1 MLKMHSSFWR
11 NCDDV
16 RMSEPQVRTQIQA
29 CVRCGAPVSL
39 QTALC
44 ERCNPLGLAQ
54 PSASQAHGTVALG
67 IGAAVLLLASL
78 AGSSSRGIGPFTV
91 DMSAPDSVPGGL
103 AVAITVTNT
112 GATAGSA
119 TCQVTTSE
127 IGSAGLSEI
136 ISTPRI
142 EPGET
147 TTVDRQLKSFG
158 SDPIPLTISCG
169 N

>member
-16 RMSEPQVRTQIQA
+16 RMSEPQVRTQMQA

-136 ISTPRI
+136 VSTPRI

>member
-1 MLKMHSSFWR
+1 MSDAQTR
-11 NCDDV
+11 N
-16 RMSEPQVRTQIQA
+16 QVQA

-54 PSASQAHGTVALG
+54 PSASQTHGTVFLG
-67 IGAAVLLLASL
+67 IGAAVLLLAAL
-78 AGSSSRGIGPFTV
+78 AGNSSRGIGPFAAT
-91 DMSAPDSVPGGL
+91 MSGASSVPGGL
-103 AVAITVTNT
+103 AVTITVTNT

-119 TCQVTTSE
+119 TCQVTTSV

-142 EPGET
+142 EPGAT
-147 TTVDRQLKSFG
+147 TTVARQLKTFG
-158 SDPIPLTISCG
+158 SDPIPLAISCG
-169 N
+169 G

>member
-1 MLKMHSSFWR
+1 
-11 NCDDV
+11 
-16 RMSEPQVRTQIQA
+16 MSEPQVHTQLQA

-39 QTALC
+39 QEALC

-54 PSASQAHGTVALG
+54 PASSQAHGTVFLG

-91 DMSAPDSVPGGL
+91 NMGAPSSVPGGL
-103 AVAITVTNT
+103 AVSITVTNT

-119 TCQVTTSE
+119 TCQITTSE

-142 EPGET
+142 EPGAT
-147 TTVDRQLKSFG
+147 ATVERQLKSFG
-158 SDPIPLTISCG
+158 SEPIPLRITCG
-169 N
+169 S

>member
-1 MLKMHSSFWR
+1 
-11 NCDDV
+11 
-16 RMSEPQVRTQIQA
+16 MSEPQVRTQMQA

-54 PSASQAHGTVALG
+54 PSASQAHGTVFLG

-78 AGSSSRGIGPFTV
+78 AGSASRGIGPFTV
-91 DMSAPDSVPGGL
+91 SMSAADSVPGGL
-103 AVAITVTNT
+103 AVEISVTNT
-112 GATAGSA
+112 GASAGSA

-127 IGSAGLSEI
+127 IGRAGLSEI

-142 EPGET
+142 KPGAT
-147 TTVDRQLKSFG
+147 TTIDRQLKSFG
-158 SDPIPLTISCG
+158 SDPIPLSISCG
-169 N
+169 S

>member
-1 MLKMHSSFWR
+1 
-11 NCDDV
+11 
-16 RMSEPQVRTQIQA
+16 MSEPQVRTQMQA

-54 PSASQAHGTVALG
+54 PASSQAHGTVFLG

-78 AGSSSRGIGPFTV
+78 AGSSSQGIGPFTV
-91 DMSAPDSVPGGL
+91 DMSAPNSVPGGL

-119 TCQVTTSE
+119 TCQVTTTE

-142 EPGET
+142 EPGAT

-158 SDPIPLTISCG
+158 SDPIPLTITCG
-169 N
+169 S

>member
-1 MLKMHSSFWR
+1 MPKWHSSFWQ
-11 NCDDV
+11 NCDDA
-16 RMSEPQVRTQIQA
+16 RMNEPQVRTQMQA

-54 PSASQAHGTVALG
+54 PSASQAHGTVFLG

-78 AGSSSRGIGPFTV
+78 AGSSSRGIGPFTAS
-91 DMSAPDSVPGGL
+91 MSAAESVPGGL
-103 AVAITVTNT
+103 AVEISITNT

-119 TCQVTTSE
+119 TCQITTSE

-142 EPGET
+142 EPGAT
-147 TTVDRQLKSFG
+147 TTVDRELKTFG
-158 SDPIPLTISCG
+158 SEPIPLAISCG
-169 N
+169 S

>member
-1 MLKMHSSFWR
+1 
-11 NCDDV
+11 
-16 RMSEPQVRTQIQA
+16 MSETQTRNQVQA

-54 PSASQAHGTVALG
+54 PSASQAHGTVFLG

-78 AGSSSRGIGPFTV
+78 AGSASRGIGPFTV
-91 DMSAPDSVPGGL
+91 AMSPADSVPGGL
-103 AVAITVTNT
+103 AVAITITNT

-142 EPGET
+142 EPGAT
-147 TTVDRQLKSFG
+147 ATVDRQLKSFG
-158 SDPIPLTISCG
+158 SDPIPLEISCE

>member
-1 MLKMHSSFWR
+1 MSTTTDR
-11 NCDDV
+11 NQLQ
-16 RMSEPQVRTQIQA
+16 P

-54 PSASQAHGTVALG
+54 PSASQAHGTVFLG
-67 IGAAVLLLASL
+67 IGVAVLLLASL
-78 AGSSSRGIGPFTV
+78 AGSSSRGVGPFTAT
-91 DMSAPDSVPGGL
+91 MTSGTSVPGGL

-119 TCQVTTSE
+119 TCQVTTSK

-142 EPGET
+142 EPGAT
-147 TTVDRQLKSFG
+147 TTVDRELKSFG
-158 SDPIPLTISCG
+158 SEPIPLAISCG
-169 N
+169 D

>member
-16 RMSEPQVRTQIQA
+16 RMSEPQVRTQMQA

>member
-1 MLKMHSSFWR
+1 
-11 NCDDV
+11 
-16 RMSEPQVRTQIQA
+16 MSETQTRNQVQA

-54 PSASQAHGTVALG
+54 PSASQAHGTVFLG

-78 AGSSSRGIGPFTV
+78 AGSASRGIGPFTV
-91 DMSAPDSVPGGL
+91 TMSAADSVPGGL
-103 AVAITVTNT
+103 AVAITITNT

-142 EPGET
+142 EPGAT

-158 SDPIPLTISCG
+158 SDPIPLAISCG
-169 N
+169 D

>member
-1 MLKMHSSFWR
+1 
-11 NCDDV
+11 
-16 RMSEPQVRTQIQA
+16 MSETQTRNQVQA

-54 PSASQAHGTVALG
+54 PSASQAHGTVFLG

-78 AGSSSRGIGPFTV
+78 AGSASRGIGPV
-91 DMSAPDSVPGGL
+91 PVAMSAADSVPGGL

-142 EPGET
+142 EPGAT
-147 TTVDRQLKSFG
+147 TTVDRQLKSLG
-158 SDPIPLTISCG
+158 SDPIPLAISCG
-169 N
+169 D

>member
-1 MLKMHSSFWR
+1 
-11 NCDDV
+11 
-16 RMSEPQVRTQIQA
+16 MSEPQARTQMQA

-54 PSASQAHGTVALG
+54 PASSQAHGTVFLG

-78 AGSSSRGIGPFTV
+78 AGSASRGVGPFTAS
-91 DMSAPDSVPGGL
+91 MSAPDSVPGGL

-119 TCQVTTSE
+119 TCQITTSE

-142 EPGET
+142 EPGAT

-158 SDPIPLTISCG
+158 SDPIPLTIRCG

>member
-1 MLKMHSSFWR
+1 MLKMDSSFWR

>member
-1 MLKMHSSFWR
+1 
-11 NCDDV
+11 
-16 RMSEPQVRTQIQA
+16 MSETQVRTQMQA

-54 PSASQAHGTVALG
+54 PSASQAHGTVFLG

-91 DMSAPDSVPGGL
+91 TMSAADSVPGGL
-103 AVAITVTNT
+103 AVAITITNT

-142 EPGET
+142 EPGAT
-147 TTVDRQLKSFG
+147 TTVDRELKSFG

-169 N
+169 D

>member
-1 MLKMHSSFWR
+1 
-11 NCDDV
+11 
-16 RMSEPQVRTQIQA
+16 MSELQVRTQMQA

-54 PSASQAHGTVALG
+54 PASSQAHGTVFLG

-78 AGSSSRGIGPFTV
+78 AGSSSQGIGPFTV
-91 DMSAPDSVPGGL
+91 DMSAPNSVPGGL

-119 TCQVTTSE
+119 TCQVTTTE

-142 EPGET
+142 EPGAT

-158 SDPIPLTISCG
+158 SEPIPLTITCG
-169 N
+169 S

>member
-1 MLKMHSSFWR
+1 M
-11 NCDDV
+11 N
-16 RMSEPQVRTQIQA
+16 EPQVRTQMQA

-91 DMSAPDSVPGGL
+91 DMSTPDSVPGGL

-142 EPGET
+142 EPGAT

-158 SDPIPLTISCG
+158 SDPIPLTITCG

>member
-1 MLKMHSSFWR
+1 MGNPLTRSQ
-11 NCDDV
+11 
-16 RMSEPQVRTQIQA
+16 EQE

-54 PSASQAHGTVALG
+54 PSASQTHGTVILG
-67 IGAAVLLLASL
+67 IGAAVLLLAAL
-78 AGSSSRGIGPFTV
+78 AGSASRGIGPFDVT
-91 DMSAPDSVPGGL
+91 MSTPNAVSGGL
-103 AVAITVTNT
+103 AVIVTITNT
-112 GATAGSA
+112 GVAAGSA

-127 IGSAGLSEI
+127 VGSAGLYEI

-142 EPGET
+142 EPGASI
-147 TTVDRQLKSFG
+147 TVERELKGFG
-158 SDPIPLTISCG
+158 SDPIPLTIGCG

>member
-1 MLKMHSSFWR
+1 MPKMRSNFWR

-16 RMSEPQVRTQIQA
+16 RMSETQVRTQMQA

-67 IGAAVLLLASL
+67 IGVAVLLLASI

-112 GATAGSA
+112 GASAGSA

-142 EPGET
+142 EPGAT
-147 TTVDRQLKSFG
+147 TTIDRQLKSFG

-169 N
+169 S

>member
-1 MLKMHSSFWR
+1 MTVSSDR
-11 NCDDV
+11 NQFQ
-16 RMSEPQVRTQIQA
+16 P
-29 CVRCGAPVSL
+29 CVRCGAPVPL

-54 PSASQAHGTVALG
+54 PSASQAHGTVFLG

-78 AGSSSRGIGPFTV
+78 AGSASRGVGPFTAT
-91 DMSAPDSVPGGL
+91 MTAGSSVPGGL
-103 AVAITVTNT
+103 AVTISVSNT

-119 TCQVTTSE
+119 TCQVTTTK

-142 EPGET
+142 EPGAT
-147 TTVDRQLKSFG
+147 TQVERELKQFG
-158 SDPIPLTISCG
+158 SDPIPLVITCG

>member
-1 MLKMHSSFWR
+1 
-11 NCDDV
+11 
-16 RMSEPQVRTQIQA
+16 MSETQTRNQVQA

-54 PSASQAHGTVALG
+54 PSASQAHGTVFLG

-78 AGSSSRGIGPFTV
+78 AGSASRGIGPVTV
-91 DMSAPDSVPGGL
+91 AMSAADSVPGGL
-103 AVAITVTNT
+103 AVAITITNT

-142 EPGET
+142 EPGAT

-158 SDPIPLTISCG
+158 SNPIPLAISCG
-169 N
+169 D

>member
-1 MLKMHSSFWR
+1 MLKMRSSFWR

-16 RMSEPQVRTQIQA
+16 RMSEPQVRTQMQA

-142 EPGET
+142 EPGAT

-158 SDPIPLTISCG
+158 SDPIPLTITCG
-169 N
+169 D